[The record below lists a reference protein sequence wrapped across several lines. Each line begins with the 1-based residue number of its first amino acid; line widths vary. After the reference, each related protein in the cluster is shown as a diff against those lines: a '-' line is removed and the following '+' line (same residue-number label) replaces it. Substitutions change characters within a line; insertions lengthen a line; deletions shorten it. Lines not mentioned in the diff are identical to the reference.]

1 MLPCRLM
8 KISVSWSGAA
18 GAGQDPSDRE
28 GGRTDGRGRGRRR
41 RGRVQV
47 SDAV

>member
-1 MLPCRLM
+1 MMPCRLM

-28 GGRTDGRGRGRRR
+28 GGEDRREGER
-41 RGRVQV
+41 EKKEREG
-47 SDAV
+47 AGK